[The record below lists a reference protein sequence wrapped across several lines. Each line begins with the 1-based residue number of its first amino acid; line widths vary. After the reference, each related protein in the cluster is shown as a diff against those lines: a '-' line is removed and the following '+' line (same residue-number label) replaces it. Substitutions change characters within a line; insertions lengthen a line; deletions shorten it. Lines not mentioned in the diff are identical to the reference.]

1 MFVEGSVELSTTLD
15 VSLMKIHTF
24 LYRLSMMLILSTG
37 ICGVAIAMSLKLPSP
52 AELSGTWRLFTSDQ
66 RQVACELSLNADEPA
81 SVGNPDCA
89 TRWLKETPTGWVP
102 TPDGLALIGKDGTGL
117 IHFNRLSEQLYQARL
132 PGGEQLNLER
142 VAD

>member
-1 MFVEGSVELSTTLD
+1 
-15 VSLMKIHTF
+15 
-24 LYRLSMMLILSTG
+24 
-37 ICGVAIAMSLKLPSP
+37 MSLKLPSP
-52 AELSGTWRLFTSDQ
+52 AELSGTWRLFASTQEQDF
-66 RQVACELSLNADEPA
+66 CELSLNADEPA

-117 IHFNRLSEQLYQARL
+117 IHFNRLSERLYQARL

>member
-1 MFVEGSVELSTTLD
+1 
-15 VSLMKIHTF
+15 MKIHTF
-24 LYRLSMMLILSTG
+24 LYKLSMMLILSTG

-52 AELSGTWRLFTSDQ
+52 AEFSGTWRLFTSDQ
-66 RQVACELSLNADEPA
+66 GQAACELSLNADEPA

-89 TRWLKETPTGWVP
+89 TRWLKEAPTGWVP

-117 IHFNRLSEQLYQARL
+117 IHFSRLSEQVYQARL
-132 PGGEQLNLER
+132 PGGERLNLER